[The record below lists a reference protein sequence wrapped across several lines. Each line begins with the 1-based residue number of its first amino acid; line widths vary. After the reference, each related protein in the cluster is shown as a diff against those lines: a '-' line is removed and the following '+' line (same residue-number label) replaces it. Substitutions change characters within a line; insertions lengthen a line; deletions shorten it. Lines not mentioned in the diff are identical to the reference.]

1 MKCSRCGS
9 DIPSQSNFCPQC
21 GAPVSTTGITHV
33 EERRKVTVF
42 FSDVSGYTAMSERL
56 DTEDVKDIMARIFS
70 RAGDIVARLDGHI
83 SKYIGDCVMVLF
95 GYPTTHEDDAV
106 RAVQAAMELHAYVES
121 LNTEELVS
129 RIGRR
134 ISLHTGM
141 NTGPVVAGRIDM
153 DKGHED
159 VLGDTINVASRFD
172 GIAGAGEILVGL
184 ATQQE
189 AARCFDFQEI
199 EQQSVKG
206 KSDPLRAFRVRG
218 RISMRQSICL
228 DGTSSPL
235 IGRKRELA
243 VLHEA
248 LAGLKQGIGAAFSIC
263 GVPGSGKTRL
273 VEELAKS
280 VEVEQMRYLDAV
292 CHEYTRNI
300 PYSLWT
306 NFLSRQ
312 WNITESESPESIRQ
326 KIEAG
331 VRTILP
337 DDPVRYISAMFALP
351 DLETRNMDAGFLK
364 AEIHGSVIR
373 FVTALMKKERSVLC
387 FEDMHWADPSS
398 IELLGALLSGKTEPA
413 LFLFVSR
420 PPFLPD
426 FLTNKTISIP
436 HQVVML
442 GDLSSEEEEQMV
454 CSLLRTSSVP
464 PDLTDYVRNRIKGNP
479 LFIQEVVNNL
489 IEQKLLV
496 REQSWK
502 LVRGLSGADIPGTV
516 QNVIAARLDR
526 LSPSTKRLVQIM
538 AVIGPTIS
546 RSLVERLGEPGT
558 GLDTDLRQLLDME
571 IIQEQTY
578 GGVVEY
584 AFKHALLREAAYESL
599 LKIDRRQL
607 HERVAGVLEGIASGT
622 LSEEYG
628 AIAHHYSQSGNV
640 DKAVEYLV
648 RAADQYLA
656 RYAAEEANNNYQ
668 EAYDLLVAKE
678 GGTAADN
685 ERLIGLL
692 NKWGWVFYFYGNFRK
707 SVEVHEKHLKQA
719 EAVDDPET
727 KGMFFSWYSFA
738 LLYMIRIQEAIRFAS
753 IALEIGERTQNK
765 KVIAYANVFLLL
777 CHSLSGNIRESHPY
791 ATAAEASVAR
801 VHDDP
806 YLYYKYLNQ
815 AVDLDD
821 FVGPNH

>member
-1 MKCSRCGS
+1 
-9 DIPSQSNFCPQC
+9 
-21 GAPVSTTGITHV
+21 
-33 EERRKVTVF
+33 
-42 FSDVSGYTAMSERL
+42 
-56 DTEDVKDIMARIFS
+56 
-70 RAGDIVARLDGHI
+70 
-83 SKYIGDCVMVLF
+83 
-95 GYPTTHEDDAV
+95 
-106 RAVQAAMELHAYVES
+106 
-121 LNTEELVS
+121 
-129 RIGRR
+129 
-134 ISLHTGM
+134 
-141 NTGPVVAGRIDM
+141 
-153 DKGHED
+153 
-159 VLGDTINVASRFD
+159 
-172 GIAGAGEILVGL
+172 
-184 ATQQE
+184 
-189 AARCFDFQEI
+189 
-199 EQQSVKG
+199 
-206 KSDPLRAFRVRG
+206 
-218 RISMRQSICL
+218 
-228 DGTSSPL
+228 
-235 IGRKRELA
+235 
-243 VLHEA
+243 
-248 LAGLKQGIGAAFSIC
+248 
-263 GVPGSGKTRL
+263 
-273 VEELAKS
+273 
-280 VEVEQMRYLDAV
+280 
-292 CHEYTRNI
+292 
-300 PYSLWT
+300 
-306 NFLSRQ
+306 
-312 WNITESESPESIRQ
+312 
-326 KIEAG
+326 
-331 VRTILP
+331 
-337 DDPVRYISAMFALP
+337 
-351 DLETRNMDAGFLK
+351 
-364 AEIHGSVIR
+364 
-373 FVTALMKKERSVLC
+373 
-387 FEDMHWADPSS
+387 
-398 IELLGALLSGKTEPA
+398 
-413 LFLFVSR
+413 
-420 PPFLPD
+420 
-426 FLTNKTISIP
+426 
-436 HQVVML
+436 ML

-454 CSLLRTSSVP
+454 CSLMRTSSVP

-707 SVEVHEKHLKQA
+707 SVEVHEKHPKQA